1 MSDIDVPNSVGDV
14 GPKPPEIIVI
24 PKIEDVNVAHNMSG
38 NILESVYATGSF
50 IGTNLKTR
58 LPIILIGSLTLI
70 ATLNWNQ
77 SINALIDQYVPPD
90 YSKATNTRMKFLY
103 TFVLTVIIIIIISLL
118 VKYFPQ

>member
-1 MSDIDVPNSVGDV
+1 MDVPNSVGDV